1 MTTLVATQQVLELH
15 SMSNQQERRRSKRHP
30 AAPSD
35 FERDDD
41 FQFVRKSKRLRTEET
56 PAAPAAGSSKRAT
69 NAVIR
74 TLPAATIPENEEP
87 EELSLVANPP
97 VSKSTS
103 RTGQRKTRQ
112 SKASEGSPPHEEP
125 PPPQPQPQPQ
135 PRGRTTRNS
144 TRGAAVDKVDRSGS
158 GEDVH
163 ANGAAKKGAAA
174 TASSSRTITST
185 VATTTAATSSKP
197 VRKWEPSPTPRRPVE
212 SSKIALP
219 MNDTPIINRNK
230 EMRKKGGKS
239 NRRSSLGSRGRR
251 ASSLID
257 NGQTAIPHREVE
269 AREFYKHIAE
279 DLPEPRRMKQLL
291 MWCGERAMP
300 ERRRGKGNSE
310 AVLSARAIQDQILKD
325 FAARSE
331 CSNWFDRDDDAPPSS
346 TAVPLPNPRNVELAD
361 KLVALEAKIQRLH
374 LEKQAWQAIR
384 EPPPDIPPIYPEDAT
399 PSSSSQPDPSQPDP
413 ICVLPEISLLEPDEA
428 KTRKYL
434 TDELVPFP
442 TLLSQTE
449 TRIRTIQASLEFE
462 IDQLADNVHKLQ
474 QRVLVAGKQADAV
487 LGLSARRLKER
498 EGRDRER
505 AGTREMPLMEVLRGL
520 SGMAGDDRDGN
531 GNGEDEDEDEDED
544 MERGRGV

>member
-15 SMSNQQERRRSKRHP
+15 SMSNKQERRRSKRHP
-30 AAPSD
+30 AAPSE

-41 FQFVRKSKRLRTEET
+41 FQFIRKSKRLRTEET

-87 EELSLVANPP
+87 EELSLVVNPP
-97 VSKSTS
+97 VSKLTS

-125 PPPQPQPQPQ
+125 PPRQT
-135 PRGRTTRNS
+135 RGRTTRNS
-144 TRGAAVDKVDRSGS
+144 TKGATVDKADRSGS

-185 VATTTAATSSKP
+185 IATTAATSPKP
-197 VRKWEPSPTPRRPVE
+197 VRKWEPSPTPRRPAE
-212 SSKIALP
+212 SSKVALP

-279 DLPEPRRMKQLL
+279 DLPEPRRMKQLM

-310 AVLSARAIQDQILKD
+310 AVLGARAIQDQILKD

-384 EPPPDIPPIYPEDAT
+384 EPPPDIPPIYPEDAK
-399 PSSSSQPDPSQPDP
+399 PSSSSDPDPSQLDP

-428 KTRKYL
+428 KTWKYL
-434 TDELVPFP
+434 TDELIPFP

-474 QRVLVAGKQADAV
+474 QRVLVAGRQADAV
-487 LGLSARRLKER
+487 LGLSARKLKER

-520 SGMAGDDRDGN
+520 SGLAGDDRDKDRKDEDR
-531 GNGEDEDEDEDED
+531 EDEDRD
-544 MERGRGV
+544 RGRGV

>member
-1 MTTLVATQQVLELH
+1 
-15 SMSNQQERRRSKRHP
+15 
-30 AAPSD
+30 
-35 FERDDD
+35 
-41 FQFVRKSKRLRTEET
+41 
-56 PAAPAAGSSKRAT
+56 
-69 NAVIR
+69 
-74 TLPAATIPENEEP
+74 
-87 EELSLVANPP
+87 
-97 VSKSTS
+97 
-103 RTGQRKTRQ
+103 
-112 SKASEGSPPHEEP
+112 
-125 PPPQPQPQPQ
+125 
-135 PRGRTTRNS
+135 
-144 TRGAAVDKVDRSGS
+144 
-158 GEDVH
+158 
-163 ANGAAKKGAAA
+163 
-174 TASSSRTITST
+174 
-185 VATTTAATSSKP
+185 
-197 VRKWEPSPTPRRPVE
+197 
-212 SSKIALP
+212 
-219 MNDTPIINRNK
+219 
-230 EMRKKGGKS
+230 MRKKGGKS

-310 AVLSARAIQDQILKD
+310 AVLSGAYLPFCPFSVTEILFFAFHDDVDDDDEESGTNAAIARAIQDQILKD

-361 KLVALEAKIQRLH
+361 KLVALEAKIQRFVRVSYPWGKKNLSCSNPLDRLH

-531 GNGEDEDEDEDED
+531 GNGEDEDEDED